1 MGFVLAPAPNVF
13 GTCSLT
19 AALEMVCLVQLCVC
33 IFFVA
38 SVSSSGSTVLAGV
51 EISPLMQCMTAAWFL
66 LGIPVVIHAGVGA
79 AFRVESHLSV
89 YLAYLLGTL
98 AVVVLWTVIFLQYGN
113 ACPEEPTMGIGPLA
127 VRTSAIVC
135 TVSKGMLLFW
145 MIALGCGVMTAIYL
159 AWSMKVYIR
168 TRTETELLR
177 YQEPWQMVQSLADD
191 AAAEQASAAA
201 RLSGAYAAMGPPDG
215 KVAYAHP
222 QQQPMGPVPM
232 MH

>member
-1 MGFVLAPAPNVF
+1 MGFVMAPAPAVF

-19 AALEMVCLVQLCVC
+19 AALEMVCLVHLCVC
-33 IFFVA
+33 LFFVA
-38 SVSSSGSTVLAGV
+38 SVSSSESTVLAGV
-51 EISPLMQCMTAAWFL
+51 EISPMMQCMTAAWFL
-66 LGIPVVIHAGVGA
+66 IGIPVVIHAGVGA

-89 YLAYLLGTL
+89 YLAYLVCSLI
-98 AVVVLWTVIFLQYGN
+98 VVVLWTVIFLQDGN

-135 TVSKGMLLFW
+135 TVSNGMVLFW
-145 MIALGCGVMTAIYL
+145 MIALACGVIAAIYL

-177 YQEPWQMVQSLADD
+177 YQEPWQMAQTLADD
-191 AAAEQASAAA
+191 AAAEQACAAA
-201 RLSGAYAAMGPPDG
+201 QLNGAYAAMGQLGG
-215 KVAYAHP
+215 KVAYAQPQHP
-222 QQQPMGPVPM
+222 LGPM